1 MASLKCLEC
10 RGYRGLE
17 RVYRLVLGIVR
28 VYHSGA
34 IDRETAKRV
43 PKV

>member
-1 MASLKCLEC
+1 MASLKCPEC

-28 VYHSGA
+28 DYHSGA

>member
-1 MASLKCLEC
+1 MASLKCPEC

-17 RVYRLVLGIVR
+17 RVYRLVLGIMR
-28 VYHSGA
+28 DYSNGA
-34 IDRETAKRV
+34 IDRKTARRV